1 MKIAIAGGT
10 GVVGRHVMDVARE
23 HAHQTVVLSRST
35 GVDLTSGHG
44 LDTELSGV
52 DAVIDVTST
61 ATLSTKGAV
70 AFFRAVTRNLI
81 EAERTAGV
89 SHHVA
94 LSIIGVAEAPHG
106 YYAGKQIQ
114 EDLVLTA
121 PTGSVVRA
129 AQFHEFAEQ
138 NAPRTKAGPVHLVPT
153 MLSQPVAA
161 REVAEVLVSIAE
173 GDPRGMGPQIA
184 GPEPLHVAE
193 MIRRFLQS
201 RGGPARVRQFP
212 LPGAF
217 GRALRDGT
225 LLPAPGA
232 RLGTQTFTEW
242 LEDADATGQ

>member
-10 GVVGRHVMDVARE
+10 GVVGRHVVDVTRE
-23 HAHQTVVLSRST
+23 RGYQAVVLSRST
-35 GVDLTSGHG
+35 GIDLTAAND
-44 LDTELSGV
+44 LDRELSGV
-52 DAVIDVTST
+52 DAVVDVSST
-61 ATLSTKGAV
+61 AAMSAKGAV

-81 EAERTAGV
+81 EAERVAGV

-94 LSIIGVAEAPHG
+94 LSIIGVPEAPHG

-138 NAPRTKAGPVHLVPT
+138 NAPRTKAGPVHLVPE

-161 REVAEVLVSIAE
+161 REVAEMLVSVAE
-173 GDPRGMGPQIA
+173 GGPQGMGPQIA
-184 GPEPLHVAE
+184 GPEQLHVAQ
-193 MIRRFLQS
+193 MIRRFLES
-201 RGGPARVRQFP
+201 RGRPARVRQFP

-225 LLPAPGA
+225 LLPGPAA
-232 RLGTQTFTEW
+232 RTGNQTFTEW
-242 LEDADATGQ
+242 LEGAGATGQ